1 MDITTKTKTQ
11 TSPQAATKSSVT
23 TDRGTPVVK
32 PGQEMN
38 KNSFLQILAAEM
50 ANQDPTK
57 PQDTTAYITQL
68 SQFASLEQ
76 MSNLNTTMRLSGAQ
90 GLSGKYVALDV
101 FDSSGMQEAG
111 LVRSVFKRG
120 SEVYVAVQDSAGKI
134 KEYNYDQVTDIL
146 DVPDNNLS
154 DINFINTSALI
165 GKTVEVAVKDS
176 ETPIQGVVKE
186 VFKSSEGIKV
196 KIDCNGELKD
206 FPHSSIIKI
215 K

>member
-1 MDITTKTKTQ
+1 MSISMNTTAKITQ
-11 TSPQAATKSSVT
+11 T

-101 FDSSGMQEAG
+101 YNSSGIQESG
-111 LVRSVFKRG
+111 IVRSVFKRNN
-120 SEVYVAVQDSAGKI
+120 EVYITVEDSLGNI
-134 KEYNYDQVTDIL
+134 KEYDYDQVTDIL
-146 DVPDNNLS
+146 DVPENNN
-154 DINFINTSALI
+154 DINFINTSAIL
-165 GKTVEVAVKDS
+165 GKTVEVSMGDGS
-176 ETPIQGVVKE
+176 EPIVGIVKE
-186 VFKSSEGIKV
+186 IYKTQEGIKV
-196 KIDCNGELKD
+196 KLDCDGENKD
-206 FPHSSIIKI
+206 FFHNQIVKI
-215 K
+215 KQ

>member
-1 MDITTKTKTQ
+1 MSISMNTTAKISQ
-11 TSPQAATKSSVT
+11 T

-101 FDSSGMQEAG
+101 YNSSGIQESG
-111 LVRSVFKRG
+111 IVRSVFKRNN
-120 SEVYVAVQDSAGKI
+120 EVYITVEDSLGNI
-134 KEYNYDQVTDIL
+134 KEYDYDQVTDIL
-146 DVPDNNLS
+146 DVPENNN
-154 DINFINTSALI
+154 DINFINTSAIL
-165 GKTVEVAVKDS
+165 GKTVEVSKGDGS
-176 ETPIQGVVKE
+176 EPIVGIVKE
-186 VFKSSEGIKV
+186 IYKTQEGIKV
-196 KIDCNGELKD
+196 KLDCDGESKD
-206 FPHSSIIKI
+206 FFHNQIVKI
-215 K
+215 KQ